1 LPAYILELV
10 LCEVFG
16 LGGRLEALIRIGG
29 KLSPIVALKE
39 SLRQGSSSVLWRR
52 RKRRWLLRQ
61 RPMNWPSKFVKD
73 WNSTGKKDPTGNTDK
88 SKTRFVYSV
97 KLTSLFWFA
106 NIHIMRSKSV
116 NILGIETSCDETA
129 AAVVGDGKIIKSCV
143 IASQNKLHEKY
154 GGVVPEIASRAHI
167 EKIYPVIAEAVE
179 QAGVTKDRIDA
190 VAVANQPGLTIA
202 LVVGV
207 TAAKTLAFA
216 WERPLIAI
224 NHLHAHLQSAM
235 LAEESLRLPAVALIV
250 SGGHTC
256 LYDCESPLEL
266 KLLGS
271 TIDDAAGEAFDK
283 VATILKLGYPG
294 GPSIEKAAESGNPNA
309 IKFPRSMLGRDS
321 LDFSFSG
328 IKTAV
333 LYYCRGQDM
342 KGENKVDSMTEH
354 EIADVAASFQAAVI
368 DVLVKKTQRAAKK
381 IGARTVLLG
390 GGVAANVR
398 LREALQE
405 MCDSAKPAKKLHIAP
420 KQYCTDNAVMVASL
434 GYHKF
439 KAGLFAD
446 LTLEP
451 KASG

>member
-1 LPAYILELV
+1 
-10 LCEVFG
+10 
-16 LGGRLEALIRIGG
+16 
-29 KLSPIVALKE
+29 
-39 SLRQGSSSVLWRR
+39 
-52 RKRRWLLRQ
+52 
-61 RPMNWPSKFVKD
+61 
-73 WNSTGKKDPTGNTDK
+73 
-88 SKTRFVYSV
+88 
-97 KLTSLFWFA
+97 
-106 NIHIMRSKSV
+106 MRMKPV

-129 AAVVGDGKIIKSCV
+129 AAVVADGKIVKSSV

-167 EKIYPVIAEAVE
+167 EKIYPVIAEAIAE
-179 QAGVTKDRIDA
+179 AEATKDDIDA
-190 VAVANQPGLTIA
+190 IAVANQPGLTIA

-207 TAAKTLAFA
+207 TAAKALALA
-216 WERPLIAI
+216 WDKPLIAI

-235 LAEESLRLPAVALIV
+235 LTEENLQMPAVALIV

-256 LYDCESPLEL
+256 LYDYRSPLEPQ
-266 KLLGS
+266 LLGF

-283 VATILKLGYPG
+283 VANILKLPYPG
-294 GPSIEKAAESGNPNA
+294 GPAIEKAAERGEPDA
-309 IKFPRSMLGRDS
+309 IKFPRSMLGKDS

-328 IKTAV
+328 VKTAV

-342 KGENKVDSMTEH
+342 KGDDKVDSMTSE
-354 EIADVAASFQAAVI
+354 EIADIAASFQAAVI
-368 DVLVKKTQRAAKK
+368 DVLVKKTQRAAERF
-381 IGARTVLLG
+381 GAKTILLG
-390 GGVAANVR
+390 GGVAANNQ
-398 LREALQE
+398 LRRCLQQ
-405 MCDSAKPAKKLHIAP
+405 MCDSTVPTKKLLIAP